1 MTVELRQWA
10 LRKREALKESWA
22 NGSYSD
28 GFDVAMAVKNAGAT
42 GACSAYLELIE
53 ITFETLN
60 EEKEDGEHIRVGP
73 EGSGSTSGNI

>member
-1 MTVELRQWA
+1 
-10 LRKREALKESWA
+10 
-22 NGSYSD
+22 
-28 GFDVAMAVKNAGAT
+28 MAVKNAGAT

-73 EGSGSTSGNI
+73 EGSGGTSGNI